1 MKVAVVCPY
10 DLGHPGGVQQ
20 LTIELVDRLER
31 AGHEA
36 WLVGPGSN
44 PRAHTVGGTR
54 GVRANASVAPIAI
67 GAGVRRRVTAAIAGA
82 DVVHIHEPLMPR
94 VATAAL
100 GSDHAKVATFH
111 ADPPGWARRLYR
123 AAERPLRR
131 RMQACEITAVS
142 PVAASAIP
150 AAWGPVQIIPNAI
163 DVGAYT
169 GARRIPGR
177 VTFLGRDEPRKG
189 LDVLLAA
196 WPIVC
201 AAMPDSEL
209 VVIGA
214 ERRSDAPAGV
224 RYVGRVDDEEKRSLL
239 ASASIHVSPNTGG
252 ESFGIVLAE
261 AMAAG
266 AAVVSSNLPAFVA
279 VTGGSGVHVPPG
291 DHRALAAA
299 LVSLLGDTDR
309 LRTLGEAAR
318 ARAMAFDWSV
328 VLSHYVEA
336 YRRARG

>member
-36 WLVGPGSN
+36 WLVGPGSH
-44 PRAHTVGGTR
+44 PRARTVGGTW
-54 GVRANASVAPIAI
+54 GVRANSSVAPIAI
-67 GAGVRRRVTAAIAGA
+67 GPGVRRRVTAAIAGA

-94 VATAAL
+94 VSTVAL
-100 GSDHAKVATFH
+100 GSDHAKVVTFH
-111 ADPPGWARRLYR
+111 ADAPGWAHGLYR
-123 AAERPLRR
+123 MAERPLRH
-131 RMQACEITAVS
+131 RMLACVITAVS

-150 AAWGPVQIIPNAI
+150 AAWGPVEIIPNAV
-163 DVGAYT
+163 DVGAYA
-169 GARRIPGR
+169 GPPRIPGR

-196 WPIVC
+196 WPVVR

-224 RYVGRVDDEEKRSLL
+224 RYIGRVDDTDKRALL

-266 AAVVSSNLPAFVA
+266 AAVVSSDLPAFVA

-291 DHRALAAA
+291 DHRALATA

-309 LRTLGEAAR
+309 LRTMGEAAR
-318 ARAMAFDWSV
+318 TRAMAFDWSV
-328 VLSHYVEA
+328 VLDRYIDA
-336 YRRARG
+336 YGRARG